1 MALPAQTWH
10 CHNPSSCWDQP
21 QTFRFSWV
29 LGLLLAF
36 LGGCSSDSSNENRSK
51 EQNGADSGNV
61 EESIPV
67 ADQSREFPEV
77 SFVFWN
83 VENFFDDKVGHHHG
97 TADVPYDR
105 MFSQHPELF
114 QEKLDHLAT
123 VLLRDNNGRGPD
135 IIGLAEVETQSRSVE
150 ALRDRL
156 NQGLPANVRKY
167 QHIQSRDPEGGR
179 AIMTAVLSR
188 IPLNGFRTTLWG
200 KRLRIL
206 KTEVENPIPGKKTPL
221 ILVVSHWTSRV
232 SDKDGDGRAKY
243 GDQIH
248 GQVRSILTSNPTAD
262 VLVCGDFNDN
272 PDEPSVRNHLLAVEG
287 SGDLTGGNSRNGALW
302 NLFGNYRK
310 DEPGTHYY
318 SGHWFQF
325 DQIAVSQGLLDGKG
339 WGVVPD
345 SQHVLRYPP
354 NLSKKGHPQ
363 PFGSER
369 HKGTRGAS
377 DHLPV
382 GVKLRI
388 LPD

>member
-10 CHNPSSCWDQP
+10 CHNSSSCWDQP
-21 QTFRFSWV
+21 QTFRVSWIV
-29 LGLLLAF
+29 AILLVF
-36 LGGCSSDSSNENRSK
+36 LGGCSPEVSRENTQWEQGNSDAINT
-51 EQNGADSGNV
+51 
-61 EESIPV
+61 EESSPV
-67 ADQSREFPEV
+67 AAQSQAFPEV

-83 VENFFDDKVGHHHG
+83 VENFFDDKVGNHHG

-105 MFSQHPELF
+105 MFAQNPSLF
-114 QEKLDHLAT
+114 MEKVDHLAT
-123 VLLRDNNGRGPD
+123 VLLKDNNGRGPD

-167 QHIQSRDPEGGR
+167 QYIQSRDPEGGR

-188 IPLNGFRTTLWG
+188 IPLNGVRTVLWG

-248 GQVRSILTSNPTAD
+248 GQVRSILTANPQAD

-272 PDEPSVRNHLLAVEG
+272 PDEASVRNHLLALE
-287 SGDLTGGNSRNGALW
+287 SNQELTGQNLRNGALW
-302 NLFGNYRK
+302 NLFGSYRK
-310 DEPGTHYY
+310 DQPGTHYY

-325 DQIAVSQGLLDGKG
+325 DQIAVSQGLMDGKG

-345 SQHVLRYPP
+345 SQHILRNPP

-363 PFGSER
+363 PFGSEK
-369 HKGTRGAS
+369 HKGPRGAS